1 MTTPMATITDALIE
15 FILSLLGDPDAAAS
29 FAEDPEGSFE
39 SAGLGDICAADV
51 RSVAPVIVDRPDV
64 INVPAPHVIVHTP
77 PTVIVGPRPAPEE
90 PRHELIREI
99 ANIVNNFSIDNRST
113 ILDQSVNQS
122 IWAEGDVTQLFDQD
136 AVVAAGD
143 DSTAGGR
150 DVDIDS
156 STTDVAAGDIAIG
169 NTDID
174 VEIEDSFNDH
184 STDVD
189 VEVEA
194 DVEDSANDQSSTM
207 EQVVTV
213 EDSFTQTTQTTVQDS
228 TIVNAPAPTTPL
240 AESTAGAD
248 DAAGTEAVEIADY
261 TAGTSES
268 SDGPDETMTE
278 VSDYTDETMVE
289 EQPLDDGFDDQP

>member
-15 FILSLLGDPDAAAS
+15 FILSLLGDPDAAAA

-39 SAGLGDICAADV
+39 SAGLGDVCGADV
-51 RSVAPVIVDRPDV
+51 RSVVPIIVDRPDV
-64 INVPAPHVIVHTP
+64 VAAPPPHVIVHTP
-77 PTVIVGPRPAPEE
+77 PTIIVGPRPEE

-99 ANIVNNFSIDNRST
+99 ANIVNHFSVDNRST

-156 STTDVAAGDIAIG
+156 STTDVVAGDIAIG
-169 NTDID
+169 NTDTD

-184 STDVD
+184 STEVD
-189 VEVEA
+189 LDLEA
-194 DVEDSANDQSSTM
+194 DVEDSANDQSSTVD
-207 EQVVTV
+207 QVVSV
-213 EDSFTQTTQTTVQDS
+213 EDSFTETTQTTVQNTTVVNSPAS
-228 TIVNAPAPTTPL
+228 TTQVAETTADAEPAV
-240 AESTAGAD
+240 AYE
-248 DAAGTEAVEIADY
+248 DA
-261 TAGTSES
+261 
-268 SDGPDETMTE
+268 DETMPE
-278 VSDYTDETMVE
+278 VADYTDETMIE
-289 EQPLDDGFDDQP
+289 EQPLDGGFDDQP